1 MPVLEPDPDALRPAT
16 DGRAPSSDRVPDDR
30 ADGTPG
36 PLRDELTAILGPG
49 KVLSKVSDLVRYA
62 SDASPYRFVP
72 QVVVVAED
80 IDDVSAVLSYAHG
93 KGREVV
99 FRAAGTS
106 LNGQAQGEDI
116 LVDVRKHWSGIEVLD
131 GPQDASG
138 TEGTADPQGA
148 VGTVGT
154 AGAEGTA
161 GTVGTAGA
169 QGAGGSV
176 RARIR
181 PGTTIVRANAT
192 LARHGRVLGP
202 DPASAIACTVGGVVA
217 NNASGMTAGTT
228 RNSYRTVASLTF
240 VLPSGTVVDTAD
252 PDADDL
258 LAHAEPALCA
268 GLLEIKREIE
278 ADPELTA
285 RIRAKHEIKN
295 TNGYRLDAF
304 LDGATPV
311 RILRGLMVGS
321 EGTFGFISEVVF
333 DTLPLDRRVSTALLF
348 FPSLPAAAA
357 AVPRFNEAGALAVE
371 LMDGNTLRASVSVRG
386 VPADWA
392 RLPKDTAAL
401 LVEFR
406 APDEA
411 RQRAYEAAA
420 AEVLDGLSLVAPVAS
435 VTNEFTRDP
444 KTITGYWTAR
454 KAFVAAVGGSRPAGT
469 TLITE
474 DFAVPPA
481 RLAEACEALLELQTR
496 HGFDTAVAG
505 HAAHGNLHFLL
516 AFDAGLRTDV
526 DRYAAF
532 MDEFCRLTVERFD
545 GSLKAEHATGRNI
558 APFLELEWGPK
569 ATALMWRTKQVIDPD
584 GVLAPRIVLDRDPRA
599 HLRGLKTIP
608 KVEPIA
614 DPCIEC
620 GFCEP
625 TCPSEDLTTTP
636 RQRIVLRREMMRQA
650 PGSPV
655 EDGLV
660 DAYGYDAVDTCAGD
674 STCKLACPVGI
685 DTGALMKDFR
695 QARHSRREERV
706 AALTARHFGAVE
718 ACARL
723 AVAAADKLG
732 TLLGGGRGHRP
743 GYHGRGDRG
752 DRVLTAVT
760 RAARKAVRPDLVPE
774 WLPEVPGPASA
785 ALPHTARVGASA
797 VYYPA
802 CVNRIFASPG
812 DVSLAQAVVAVSARA
827 GKPVWI
833 PDDVAGTCCATI
845 WHSKGYETGN
855 ALMANRIV
863 EAAWG
868 WTAGGALPL
877 VVDASS
883 CALGIAHEV
892 VPYLTADNRRL
903 HQELTVVDS
912 VVWAAD
918 DLLPHLT
925 PHRRVGSAVL
935 HPTCSMR
942 HLGDEAHLLAVAE
955 ACADE
960 VVVPD
965 DSGCCAFA
973 GDRGMLHEEL
983 TRSATR
989 KEAAEVTSRTYDAYL
1004 SANRMCEVG
1013 MDHATGRR
1021 YRSVLMELE
1030 RATRPGGAGRK

>member
-1 MPVLEPDPDALRPAT
+1 MPLLEPDPDALRPAP
-16 DGRAPSSDRVPDDR
+16 DGREPAPDRVPD
-30 ADGTPG
+30 AGAGGTPE
-36 PLRDELTAILGPG
+36 PLRGELTALLGADR
-49 KVLSKVSDLVRYA
+49 VLTKVSDLVRYA

-72 QVVVVAED
+72 KVVVVAED
-80 IDDVSAVLSYAHG
+80 IDDVSTVLSYAHG
-93 KGREVV
+93 KGRNVV

-116 LVDVRKHWSGIEVLD
+116 LVDARRHWAGVEVIGD
-131 GPQDASG
+131 G
-138 TEGTADPQGA
+138 E
-148 VGTVGT
+148 
-154 AGAEGTA
+154 
-161 GTVGTAGA
+161 
-169 QGAGGSV
+169 

-181 PGTTIVRANAT
+181 PGTTVLRANAT

-228 RNSYRTVASLTF
+228 RNSYRTLASLTF
-240 VLPSGTVVDTAD
+240 VLPSGTVVDTAE
-252 PDADDL
+252 PDADAR

-268 GLLEIKREIE
+268 GLLDLKREIE
-278 ADPELTA
+278 ADADLVR
-285 RIRAKHEIKN
+285 RIRAKYEIKN

-304 LDGATPV
+304 LDGSTPV
-311 RILRGLMVGS
+311 EILRGLMVGS

-348 FPSLPAAAA
+348 FPTLPAAAA
-357 AVPRFNEAGALAVE
+357 AVPLFNEAGALAVE
-371 LMDGNTLRASVSVRG
+371 LMDGNTLRASVSVQG

-392 RLPKDTAAL
+392 GLPKDTAAL

-411 RQRAYEAAA
+411 RQEEYEAAA
-420 AEVLDGLSLVAPVAS
+420 AAVLQGLSLVAPVAS
-435 VTNEFTRDP
+435 VTNAFTRDAG
-444 KTITGYWTAR
+444 TIAGYWKAR
-454 KAFVAAVGGSRPAGT
+454 KAFVTAVGGSRPAGT

-481 RLAEACEALLELQTR
+481 RLAEACDALLDLQTR
-496 HGFDTAVAG
+496 HGFDAAVAG

-516 AFDAGLRTDV
+516 AFDAGRPSDV

-532 MDEFCRLTVERFD
+532 MDAFCRLTVERFD

-569 ATALMWRTKQVIDPD
+569 ATELMWRTKQVIDPD
-584 GVLAPRIVLDRDPRA
+584 GVLAPRIVLDRDPQA

-608 KVEPIA
+608 KVEAIA

-636 RQRIVLRREMMRQA
+636 RQRIVLRREMMRQPA
-650 PGSPV
+650 GSAV

-660 DAYGYDAVDTCAGD
+660 AAYGYDAVDTCAGD
-674 STCKLACPVGI
+674 ATCSLACPVGI

-695 QARHSRREERV
+695 HARHTAREEKA
-706 AALTARHFGAVE
+706 AALAARHFRAVE
-718 ACARL
+718 ASARL
-723 AVAAADKLG
+723 AVAAAAKLG
-732 TLLGGGRGHRP
+732 DALGERRA
-743 GYHGRGDRG
+743 DRF
-752 DRVLTAVT
+752 LTAVT

-774 WLPEVPGPASA
+774 WVPRLPGA
-785 ALPHTARVGASA
+785 APRRAPRTARVGAAA

-812 DVSLAQAVVAVSARA
+812 DMSLAEAVVAVSARA
-827 GKPVWI
+827 GRPVWI

-845 WHSKGYETGN
+845 WHSKGYDAGN
-855 ALMANRIV
+855 AVMANRIV

-883 CALGIAHEV
+883 CTLGIAREV
-892 VPYLTADNRRL
+892 VPHLTADNRLL

-918 DLLPHLT
+918 HLLPHLT
-925 PHRRVGSAVL
+925 VHRTVPTAVL
-935 HPTCSMR
+935 HPTCSTR
-942 HLGDEAHLLAVAE
+942 HLGDEPHLRTVAE

-960 VVVPD
+960 VTVPD
-965 DSGCCAFA
+965 DAGCCAFA
-973 GDRGMLHEEL
+973 GDRGMLHPEL
-983 TRSATR
+983 TESATR
-989 KEAAEVTSRTYDAYL
+989 AEAAEVTSRPYDAHL

-1013 MDHATGRR
+1013 LTGATGRT
-1021 YRSVLMELE
+1021 YRSALLELE
-1030 RATRPGGAGRK
+1030 RATRP

>member
-1 MPVLEPDPDALRPAT
+1 MPFLEPKPEALRPASRT
-16 DGRAPSSDRVPDDR
+16 EGPAHDRVPDR
-30 ADGTPG
+30 QATGTPE
-36 PLRDELTAILGPG
+36 PLRSELSALIGAD
-49 KVLSKVSDLVRYA
+49 KVLTKISDLVRYA

-93 KGREVV
+93 RMREVV

-116 LVDVRKHWSGIEVLD
+116 LVDVRKHWAGVEVI
-131 GPQDASG
+131 
-138 TEGTADPQGA
+138 
-148 VGTVGT
+148 
-154 AGAEGTA
+154 
-161 GTVGTAGA
+161 
-169 QGAGGSV
+169 GAGEQ
-176 RARIR
+176 ARIG
-181 PGTTIVRANAT
+181 PGTTVLRANAT

-202 DPASAIACTVGGVVA
+202 DPASAIACTIGGVVA

-240 VLPSGTVVDTAD
+240 VLPTGTVVDTAD
-252 PDADDL
+252 PDADEQ
-258 LAHAEPALCA
+258 LAHAEPALCE
-268 GLLEIKREIE
+268 GLLAIKREIE
-278 ADPELTA
+278 ADQELTA
-285 RIRAKHEIKN
+285 RIRAKYEIKN

-311 RILRGLMVGS
+311 EILRGLMVGS

-333 DTLPLDRRVSTALLF
+333 DTLPLDRKVTTALLF

-357 AVPRFNEAGALAVE
+357 AVPLFNEAGALAVE
-371 LMDGNTLRASVSVRG
+371 LMDGNTLRASTSVAG

-392 RLPKDTAAL
+392 QLPKSTAAL

-411 RQRAYEAAA
+411 RQEAYEAAA
-420 AEVLDGLSLVAPVAS
+420 AKVVEGLELVAPVAS
-435 VTNEFTRDP
+435 VTNAFTRDA
-444 KTITGYWTAR
+444 KTIGGYWKAR
-454 KAFVAAVGGSRPAGT
+454 KAFVTAVGGSRPSGT

-474 DFAVPPA
+474 DFAVPPS
-481 RLAEACEALLELQTR
+481 RLADACEALLELQTL
-496 HGFDTAVAG
+496 HGFDAAVAG

-516 AFDAGLRTDV
+516 AFDAALPADV
-526 DRYAAF
+526 ERYAAF
-532 MDEFCRLTVERFD
+532 MDDFCRLTVERFD

-569 ATALMWRTKQVIDPD
+569 ATELMWRTKQIIDPD
-584 GVLAPRIVLDRDPRA
+584 GVLAPRIVLDRDPKA

-608 KVEPIA
+608 KVELIA

-660 DAYGYDAVDTCAGD
+660 EAYGYDAVDTCAGD

-695 QARHSRREERV
+695 RARHSPREEKAAAV
-706 AALTARHFGAVE
+706 AARNFKAVE
-718 ACARL
+718 AAARL
-723 AVAAADKLG
+723 AVAAADRISDR
-732 TLLGGGRGHRP
+732 LL
-743 GYHGRGDRG
+743 
-752 DRVLTAVT
+752 TSVT

-774 WLPEVPGPASA
+774 WLPDIPGA
-785 ALPHTARVGASA
+785 AARKLPRTSRVDASA

-802 CVNRIFASPG
+802 CVNRIFGSPG
-812 DVSLAQAVVAVSARA
+812 DRSLPEAVVAVCARA
-827 GKPVWI
+827 GRPVWI

-845 WHSKGYETGN
+845 WHSKGYDEGN

-868 WTAGGALPL
+868 WTAGGRLPL

-883 CALGIAHEV
+883 CTLGIAHEV
-892 VPYLTADNRRL
+892 VPYLTADNRQL
-903 HQELTVVDS
+903 HGELTVVDS
-912 VVWAAD
+912 LVWAAD
-918 DLLPHLT
+918 ELLPHLT
-925 PHRRVGSAVL
+925 VHRTVGSAVV
-935 HPTCSMR
+935 HPTCSMS
-942 HLGDEAHLLAVAE
+942 HLGDETQLRTLAE

-960 VVVPD
+960 VLVPD
-965 DSGCCAFA
+965 DAGCCAFA
-973 GDRGMLHEEL
+973 GDRGMLHKEL
-983 TRSATR
+983 TESATR
-989 KEAAEVTSRTYDAYL
+989 KEAAEVTARSFDAHL

-1013 MDHATGRR
+1013 MDHATGRA
-1021 YRSVLMELE
+1021 YYSVLLELE
-1030 RATRPGGAGRK
+1030 RATRP